1 MKYWSIGGKPQVA
14 QIRANKICKKRAK
27 NGKDRTGRKKAFV
40 IHVYTYTHKNIKKH
54 KYDSSFIILI
64 D

>member
-1 MKYWSIGGKPQVA
+1 MKYWSIGGKPKVA
-14 QIRANKICKKRAK
+14 QIRANKICKKHAK

-40 IHVYTYTHKNIKKH
+40 IHVYKHIQKH